1 MTMKRIAV
9 LIGGIVA
16 TAVFGPVVGQTA
28 PAEENYKLYCV
39 QCHGTAATGQGI
51 NQTAGGLAVSPR
63 NHTSS
68 AEMSKLADDEIRL
81 AIAKG
86 GDAVQKSELMPPW
99 GNVLTAAEID
109 DLVAFLRKL
118 CRCVAA
124 K

>member
-1 MTMKRIAV
+1 MKHFAAALGCILATTV
-9 LIGGIVA
+9 LGSAEGRA
-16 TAVFGPVVGQTA
+16 E

-39 QCHGTAATGQGI
+39 QCHGTAGTGQGI

-63 NHTSS
+63 DHTS
-68 AEMSKLADDEIRL
+68 AAQMSKLADDEIRL

-99 GNVLTAAEID
+99 DGVLTGKEID
-109 DLVAFLRKL
+109 DLVALMRKF
-118 CRCVAA
+118 CKCVQV

>member
-1 MTMKRIAV
+1 MKRFALALGCIF
-9 LIGGIVA
+9 A
-16 TAVFGPVVGQTA
+16 TAVLSPAAGRTE

-39 QCHGTAATGQGI
+39 QCHGTAGTGQGI

-63 NHTSS
+63 DHTS
-68 AEMSKLADDEIRL
+68 AVQMSKLGDEEIRL

-99 GNVLTAAEID
+99 GEVLTGKEID
-109 DLVAFLRKL
+109 DLVALMRKL
-118 CRCVAA
+118 CKCVQV